1 MPLQCMHRGKPW
13 HLRRIVIEFIRRC
26 RLDQH
31 KGHMKKQRTVKALS
45 AYRVLVVITVA
56 ALVLGGCTVGPD
68 YVRPE
73 ASVNSSWLE
82 SAPALQ
88 DEPAEIREWW
98 TAFDDPVL
106 TRLVH
111 EAYEQ
116 NLSLRAAGLRVIQA
130 RAARGIAVGEF
141 FPQEQEIQADYS
153 KNQISK
159 NDLNNP
165 PFDNFQTA
173 GLSFDA
179 TWELDF
185 WGKFR
190 RNIHAAD
197 AALLASIAD
206 YDDVLVT
213 LVAEVGLTYVQIRT
227 FERRIEL
234 AMANVAL
241 QRQSLEI
248 TESRYR
254 NGKVSQLDVTEAR
267 ATLTNTQAS
276 VPGFESSLRD
286 AKLSLGVLLGRTPGE
301 LEQALAG
308 GSGIPVAPAQVAIGV
323 PADLLRRRPD
333 VRSAERAAAFQS
345 EQVGIATADLFPS
358 IAVGGSFGYEAS
370 DADNLSLGNNL
381 FDSGSRVWSIG
392 PTFSWPILNYGRIR
406 NNIRVQDAAFQ
417 EAAVNYQNTVLQ
429 AAAEV
434 ESSLYGF
441 LKSREQLAY
450 LTESAESARQS
461 LELSTIQ
468 YTEGE
473 TDFLRVDIAAT
484 NVARQ
489 QDSQAVVAGQVAS
502 NLIGA
507 YKALGGGWELRLGH
521 EFIPEAMVEEM
532 RSRTNYGGILDA
544 PDDYTAETDLGF
556 NRPADTDDTWLAPQE
571 GRE

>member
-1 MPLQCMHRGKPW
+1 
-13 HLRRIVIEFIRRC
+13 
-26 RLDQH
+26 
-31 KGHMKKQRTVKALS
+31 MKKQRTANAS
-45 AYRVLVVITVA
+45 TAHRFLVVIAVA
-56 ALVLGGCTVGPD
+56 GLGLGGCAVGPD

-73 ASVNSSWLE
+73 ADVNPSWLE

-88 DEPAEIREWW
+88 DEPAEVRAWW
-98 TAFDDPVL
+98 TVFDDPVL

-111 EAYEQ
+111 EAYAQ
-116 NLSLRAAGLRVIQA
+116 NLTLRSAGLRVIQA

-141 FPQEQEIQADYS
+141 FPQQQEIQADYS
-153 KNQISK
+153 KNQNTR
-159 NDLNNP
+159 NDANGI
-165 PFDNFQTA
+165 PFPRPTYQNA

-190 RNIHAAD
+190 RSIQAAD

-234 AMANVAL
+234 AKANVGL
-241 QRQSLEI
+241 QRLSLELS
-248 TESRYR
+248 ESRYR

-267 ATLTNTQAS
+267 ATLANTQAS
-276 VPGFESSLRD
+276 VPDLESSLRD

-308 GSGIPVAPAQVAIGV
+308 GSGIPVAPAQIAIGV

-358 IAVGGSFGYEAS
+358 ISLGGSFGYKAS
-370 DADNLSLGNNL
+370 DANNVSLSNNL

-392 PTFSWPILNYGRIR
+392 PTLSWPILNYGRIR

-441 LKSREQLAY
+441 LKSQEQLAY
-450 LTESAESARQS
+450 LTESTENVQQS
-461 LELSTIQ
+461 LKLSTIQ
-468 YTEGE
+468 YRDGE
-473 TDFLRVDIAAT
+473 TDFLRVDIAAA
-484 NVARQ
+484 NLARQ
-489 QDSQAVVAGQVAS
+489 QDSQATVEGLVAS

-507 YKALGGGWELRLGH
+507 YKALGGGWELRLGG
-521 EFIPEAMVEEM
+521 EFIPEATIEAM
-532 RSRTNYGGILDA
+532 RSRTDWGNILA
-544 PDDYTAETDLGF
+544 SPDYSSTTDLGF
-556 NRPADTDDTWLAPQE
+556 ERPADMDETYLAPQTKPDP
-571 GRE
+571 GRASEVR